1 MTEFYDDQEH
11 QTATRIERENPRW
24 LVMWGVYSRL
34 FWAFPR
40 FNAPPGMIIAAPD
53 PGELLS
59 RMHRIEVAVNHGS
72 SPQAAPPWQWQAQPP
87 EGPYPPA
94 GGP

>member
-1 MTEFYDDQEH
+1 MTEFYDDQER
-11 QTATRIERENPRW
+11 QTATRIERENPQW

-34 FWAFPR
+34 YWAFPR

-53 PGELLS
+53 PGELLA
-59 RMHRIEVAVNHGS
+59 RMRRIEFAANPGHS
-72 SPQAAPPWQWQAQPP
+72 AETAPPWQWQTPP
-87 EGPYPPA
+87 QSPYPPA